1 MSLLIMGVIEKP
13 TDIALLLIS
22 IEFSQYWEGQQ
33 Y

>member
-13 TDIALLLIS
+13 TDIALLLIR